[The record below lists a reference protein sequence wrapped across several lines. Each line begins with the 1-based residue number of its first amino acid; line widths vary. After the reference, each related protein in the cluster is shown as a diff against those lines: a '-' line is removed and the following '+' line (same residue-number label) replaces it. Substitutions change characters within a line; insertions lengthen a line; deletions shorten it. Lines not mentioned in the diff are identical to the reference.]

1 MSSSGVKYSI
11 RFERLELLGEVKE
24 EEMKEMRKLLAEL
37 HKKISS
43 SQEEEN
49 KLKFVPMKKIK
60 QALTKLTDNAALLV
74 QGAPPSQYM

>member
-37 HKKISS
+37 HKKISEDLLLTRRRE
-43 SQEEEN
+43 QTQIRAHEED
-49 KLKFVPMKKIK
+49 
-60 QALTKLTDNAALLV
+60 QASLDQTNR
-74 QGAPPSQYM
+74 